1 MASNSDDWRG
11 FLMKELECPVCLEV
25 PETTPIFQCSKDHI
39 HCNSCHPKLNHCP
52 ICRSPILMDSRNLL
66 AEKIH
71 EKLLQTCRHC
81 SVRLVNIK
89 EHETQ
94 CEMTLIKKWK
104 GKMLEAC
111 KNGETKVVQ
120 LLLERC
126 NSEESGLNTRD
137 VDGWTP
143 LMFACYNGH
152 KDVVKLLLENSKR
165 NIDLNARSN
174 AGSTAFMFACKSGHK
189 DVVKLLLENSV
200 VKDIDILTG
209 RAGLNNDMK
218 AFIDKQQIK
227 R

>member
-25 PETTPIFQCSKDHI
+25 PETTPIFQCSKEHI

-71 EKLLQTCRHC
+71 EKLLQTCRYENC

-94 CEMTLIKKWK
+94 CEMTLIKRWK
-104 GKMLEAC
+104 GKMFEAC
-111 KNGETKVVQ
+111 KNGKTQVVR

-126 NSEESGLNTRD
+126 NAEESGLNIKD
-137 VDGWTP
+137 NDGFNA
-143 LMFACYNGH
+143 LMIACRNGH
-152 KDVVKLLLENSKR
+152 KDVVQLLLDHSEGIELNARNISGKTAFQLACSEGHRHIVKILLENE
-165 NIDLNARSN
+165 NID
-174 AGSTAFMFACKSGHK
+174 
-189 DVVKLLLENSV
+189 
-200 VKDIDILTG
+200 
-209 RAGLNNDMK
+209 
-218 AFIDKQQIK
+218 IK
-227 R
+227 